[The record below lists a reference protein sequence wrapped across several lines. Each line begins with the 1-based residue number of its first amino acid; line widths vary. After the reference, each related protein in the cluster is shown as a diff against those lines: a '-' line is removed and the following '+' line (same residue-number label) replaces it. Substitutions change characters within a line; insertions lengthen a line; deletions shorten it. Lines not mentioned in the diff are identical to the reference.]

1 MPPSSVDRRRPR
13 RPGTRPCRG
22 RTSAPARSRCTPAP
36 GAPSGLPT
44 ARLASRSDTSS
55 IGPLGGTPT
64 CQYPRRPGQSC
75 TVVSAPGSST
85 SIRGSGSVTSSSV
98 DGRVHGGPDV
108 GSASAARSSP
118 RLVTTPSTRVSPER
132 RAEAVE
138 RLLAVA
144 AGRDDLR
151 EHRVVA
157 RRDLKP
163 RLDPRV
169 DPQDVRRAARP
180 ARPR

>member
-1 MPPSSVDRRRPR
+1 MSWENLRLGPVAVHSS
-13 RPGTRPCRG
+13 
-22 RTSAPARSRCTPAP
+22 A

-85 SIRGSGSVTSSSV
+85 SIRGSGSVSPSSV
-98 DGRVHGGPDV
+98 EVECRADRKS

-118 RLVTTPSTRVSPER
+118 RLVTTPSTRVSPS
-132 RAEAVE
+132 
-138 RLLAVA
+138 A
-144 AGRDDLR
+144 APSLFTACSRSSPTAMTFPSIGS
-151 EHRVVA
+151 
-157 RRDLKP
+157 
-163 RLDPRV
+163 
-169 DPQDVRRAARP
+169 
-180 ARPR
+180 